1 MSSVNIKGLEWAKVL
16 AALFNAAEIPRGIAA
31 EQITHGPHVMD
42 LNWAQGRF
50 LISGPQTFREG
61 RLGPTKRDVTFSRV
75 YGRWMN
81 VTLRSDGTFNPTHYD
96 EANLETGRA
105 RRVIDTLRRTGD
117 YRQLSTVP
125 LDIWMARVIDCT
137 LERYDAGDL
146 AGAKAQY
153 LIGMARHAGSA
164 WITEDSETKTGLD
177 EILKLDST
185 VMREALQNLAKLD
198 HPTPTT

>member
-125 LDIWMARVIDCT
+125 LDIWMARVIDNT
-137 LERYDAGDL
+137 LERYSAGDL
-146 AGAKAQY
+146 PGAKAQF
-153 LIGMARHAGSA
+153 LIGMARHADSA
-164 WITEDSETKTGLD
+164 WLAEDNMTHTRLTEVFDLNHIAVRD
-177 EILKLDST
+177 
-185 VMREALQNLAKLD
+185 ALCRLANLQC
-198 HPTPTT
+198 TNPTT